1 MIDIIS
7 HFFVLYP
14 TITLNKDSNIF
25 TKSNVGKLA
34 VNLVILMVA
43 GILTNLYLMDSNLIQ
58 AGRREQNLYEI
69 FETLP

>member
-14 TITLNKDSNIF
+14 TITLNKETQVF
-25 TKSNVGKLA
+25 TKSNVGKFG
-34 VNLVILMVA
+34 VNMVILIIA
-43 GILTNLYLMDSNLIQ
+43 GILTNFYLMDSSFITD
-58 AGRREQNLYEI
+58 GRRENNLYEI